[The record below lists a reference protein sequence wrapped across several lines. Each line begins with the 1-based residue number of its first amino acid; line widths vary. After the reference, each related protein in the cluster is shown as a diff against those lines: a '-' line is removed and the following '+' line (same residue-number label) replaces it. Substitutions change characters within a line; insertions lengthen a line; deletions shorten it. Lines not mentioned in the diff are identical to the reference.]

1 MMNNNMDKLQHN
13 VLDEDN
19 PVFSHVPKVSLL
31 GYVMDWL
38 ICNWKLVLF
47 VSLVIIIGICLWCK
61 YSPDQPEEASL
72 HFLPSATHESSLD
85 KVMIEGIYYGEYIG
99 GDDEPLPVS
108 VTRSSYGNEHYLLSA
123 RGQIYDFYLNRAE
136 GTLESHVLGS
146 GEISLIKI
154 DSITTEIIIRF
165 EGWIFKR
172 LI

>member
-1 MMNNNMDKLQHN
+1 M
-13 VLDEDN
+13 
-19 PVFSHVPKVSLL
+19 
-31 GYVMDWL
+31 
-38 ICNWKLVLF
+38 
-47 VSLVIIIGICLWCK
+47 
-61 YSPDQPEEASL
+61 